1 MKSSTWRWHAACIGE
16 VMIAE
21 PSATDQALPP
31 RRRRAPLLIA
41 GALALAAAGAA
52 WWAWAGAARS
62 VPLERLR
69 VAEAARGEF
78 VRDAQVQG
86 RAVAAVSPTLFA
98 PAAGTV
104 ALAVQAGDTVA
115 AGQVLARVAS
125 PELAAERQREAA
137 TLMQL
142 QADQQRQQI
151 VARQQR
157 LASERDADEAR
168 LALTAATR
176 DEQRSAEACA
186 AGVVA
191 QFECLKRQDAVQ
203 AGRIRATHAARA
215 VELVTADTG
224 FELDSLAQRV
234 LRQRAVLAELDRRI
248 EALEVRAPVASRV
261 GSIAVADRA
270 AVAANTPLMTV
281 VDLSRLEV
289 ELQVPELYAADLG
302 LGMKVEL
309 RIGGGD
315 AVGTLSAI
323 APEVQSGQVL
333 VRVRF
338 DGAMPEGLRQNQ
350 RLTGRILIDRRP
362 GVLML
367 PRGPFVEALGGHEA
381 YVLAGDE
388 VRRRRI
394 KLGALGVATVEVLEG
409 LQPGDRVVIAG
420 TELFQGAERVRI
432 RP

>member
-1 MKSSTWRWHAACIGE
+1 
-16 VMIAE
+16 MIAE
-21 PSATDQALPP
+21 PTATDQALTP
-31 RRRRAPLLIA
+31 RRRRGPLIVGVALLLA
-41 GALALAAAGAA
+41 GGAAA
-52 WWAWAGAARS
+52 WWSWAGAARS
-62 VPLERLR
+62 VPLDKLR
-69 VAEAARGEF
+69 IATVARGDL

-104 ALAVQAGDTVA
+104 TLVVQAGDTVA
-115 AGQVLARVAS
+115 AGQVLARLAS

-137 TLMQL
+137 TLLQL

-151 VARQQR
+151 LARQQR

-191 QFECLKRQDAVQ
+191 QVECLKRQDAVQ

-234 LRQRAVLAELDRRI
+234 ARQRAVLAELDRRL
-248 EALEVRAPVASRV
+248 EALEVKAPVASRV

-270 AVAANTPLMTV
+270 AVAANQPLMTV

-302 LGMKVEL
+302 LGMKAEL
-309 RIGGGD
+309 RIGGAD
-315 AVGTLSAI
+315 VTGTLSAI
-323 APEVQSGQVL
+323 APEVQAGQVL

-350 RLTGRILIDRRP
+350 RIGGRILIDRRS

-381 YVLAGDE
+381 YVLEGTEA
-388 VRRRRI
+388 VRRRV
-394 KLGALGVATVEVLEG
+394 KLGALGVAAVEVSEG
-409 LQPGDRVVIAG
+409 LQPGDRVVVSG
-420 TELFQGAERVRI
+420 TELFEGAARARI
-432 RP
+432 RE

>member
-1 MKSSTWRWHAACIGE
+1 
-16 VMIAE
+16 MIAE
-21 PSATDQALPP
+21 PIATDQALAP
-31 RRRRAPLLIA
+31 RRRRAPAAIA
-41 GALALAAAGAA
+41 AVLALAATVGA

-62 VPLERLR
+62 VPLDRLR
-69 VAEAARGEF
+69 VAEVVRGELL
-78 VRDAQVQG
+78 RDAQVQG

-115 AGQVLARVAS
+115 AGQVLARIAS

-142 QADQQRQQI
+142 QADERRQQI

-157 LASERDADEAR
+157 LAAERDADEAR

-191 QFECLKRQDAVQ
+191 QVECLKRQDAVQ
-203 AGRIRATHAARA
+203 AGRLRATHAGRH
-215 VELVTADTG
+215 VELVAADVG
-224 FELDSLAQRV
+224 FELESLAQRV
-234 LRQRAVLAELDRRI
+234 ARQRGVLAELDRRLQ
-248 EALEVRAPVASRV
+248 ALDVRAPVASRV

-270 AVAANTPLMTV
+270 AVAANAPLMTV

-289 ELQVPELYAADLG
+289 ELQVPELHAADLG
-302 LGMKVEL
+302 LGMKAEL
-309 RIGGGD
+309 RIGGAD
-315 AVGTLSAI
+315 AAGSLSAI
-323 APEVQSGQVL
+323 APEVQAGQVL

-350 RLTGRILIDRRP
+350 RVAGRILIDRRP
-362 GVLML
+362 GVLLL

-381 YVLAGDE
+381 YVLAGDQA
-388 VRRRRI
+388 VRRRIR
-394 KLGALGVATVEVLEG
+394 LGALGVASVEVLEG
-409 LQPGDRVVIAG
+409 LQAGDRVVIAG
-420 TELFQGAERVRI
+420 TELFDGAGRVPL

>member
-1 MKSSTWRWHAACIGE
+1 
-16 VMIAE
+16 MIAE
-21 PSATDQALPP
+21 PTATDQALTP
-31 RRRRAPLLIA
+31 RRRRGPLIVGVALLLA
-41 GALALAAAGAA
+41 GGAAA
-52 WWAWAGAARS
+52 WWSWAGAARS
-62 VPLERLR
+62 VPLDKLR
-69 VAEAARGEF
+69 IATVARGDL

-104 ALAVQAGDTVA
+104 TLVVQAGDTVA
-115 AGQVLARVAS
+115 AGQVLARLAS

-137 TLMQL
+137 TLLQL

-151 VARQQR
+151 LARQQR

-191 QFECLKRQDAVQ
+191 QVECLKRQDAVQ

-234 LRQRAVLAELDRRI
+234 ARQRAVLAELDRRL

-270 AVAANTPLMTV
+270 AVAANQPLMTV

-302 LGMKVEL
+302 LGMKAEL
-309 RIGGGD
+309 RIGGAD
-315 AVGTLSAI
+315 VTGTLSAI
-323 APEVQSGQVL
+323 APEVQAGQVL

-350 RLTGRILIDRRP
+350 RIGGRILIDRRS

-381 YVLAGDE
+381 YVLEGTEA
-388 VRRRRI
+388 VRRRV
-394 KLGALGVATVEVLEG
+394 KLGALGVAAVEVSEG
-409 LQPGDRVVIAG
+409 LQPGDRVVVSG
-420 TELFQGAERVRI
+420 TELFEGAVRARI
-432 RP
+432 RE

>member
-1 MKSSTWRWHAACIGE
+1 
-16 VMIAE
+16 MIAE
-21 PSATDQALPP
+21 PLATDHAVQRP
-31 RRRRAPLLIA
+31 RRRAPALMAAVALL
-41 GALALAAAGAA
+41 AAGATA

-62 VPLERLR
+62 VPLDQLR
-69 VAEAARGEF
+69 VASVARGDL

-104 ALAVQAGDTVA
+104 ALVVQAGDTVA
-115 AGQVLARVAS
+115 AGQVLARIAS
-125 PELAAERQREAA
+125 PELTAERQREAA

-151 VARQQR
+151 IARQQR
-157 LASERDADEAR
+157 LAAERDADETR

-186 AGVVA
+186 AGVIA
-191 QFECLKRQDAVQ
+191 QIDCLKRQDAVQ
-203 AGRIRATHAARA
+203 AGRIRATHAGRH
-215 VELVTADTG
+215 VELVTADVG
-224 FELDSLAQRV
+224 FELESLAQRV

-248 EALEVRAPVASRV
+248 DALEVRAPVASRV

-289 ELQVPELYAADLG
+289 ELQVPELYAGDLG

-309 RIGGGD
+309 RIAAAD
-315 AVGTLSAI
+315 AIGTLSAI
-323 APEVQSGQVL
+323 APEVQAGQVL

-338 DGAMPEGLRQNQ
+338 DGTPPEGLRQNQ
-350 RLTGRILIDRRP
+350 RVSGRILIENRP
-362 GVLML
+362 GVLVL
-367 PRGPFVEALGGHEA
+367 ARGPFVEALGGHEA
-381 YVLAGDE
+381 YVLEGDSA
-388 VRRRRI
+388 VRRRV
-394 KLGALGVATVEVLEG
+394 KLGALGVAAVEVAEG

-420 TELFQGAERVRI
+420 TELFEGAPRVPV